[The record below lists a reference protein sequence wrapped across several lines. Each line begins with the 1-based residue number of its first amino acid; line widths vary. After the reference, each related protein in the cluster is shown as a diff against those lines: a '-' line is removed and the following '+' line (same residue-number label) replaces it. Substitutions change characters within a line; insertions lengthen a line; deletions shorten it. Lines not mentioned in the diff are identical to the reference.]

1 MIEVKN
7 VKAGYDNKQ
16 VLNGI
21 SFTVDKGE
29 CLSVVGKNGCGKSTL
44 LRAMC
49 GIIDFEGEVII
60 DGVDLKK
67 YKSKDLARK
76 VCMLSQSTHI
86 YFNYTVYD
94 TVMMGRYPHQK
105 GGVFGGISKED
116 RIAVEEA
123 LSVVDIYDLKDEFID
138 ELSGGQLQR
147 VFLAKVI
154 AQDPE
159 ILLLDEP
166 TNHLDLNYQIELI
179 KFLKVWIKEKG
190 KTVVGVIHDLNLAME
205 LSKKTLLIGSGEVIA
220 YGENLKVFTSNSFK
234 EIYNREVVDFMV
246 NSFKKW
252 ELIGKAITSVEDGTE
267 IQGGFDEK

>member
-7 VKAGYDNKQ
+7 VYAGYDNKE
-16 VLNGI
+16 VLKGI

-29 CLSVVGKNGCGKSTL
+29 CLSVIGQNGCGKSTL
-44 LRAMC
+44 LRAMS
-49 GIIDFEGEVII
+49 GIIDYKGEVII
-60 DGVDLKK
+60 DGVNLKK
-67 YKSKDLARK
+67 YKPKELARK
-76 VCMLSQSTHI
+76 VCMLSQNTHI

-116 RIAVEEA
+116 RVAVEEA
-123 LSVVDIYDLKDEFID
+123 LKVVDIYNLKDAYID

-147 VFLAKVI
+147 VFLAKII

-179 KFLKVWIKEKG
+179 KFLKNWGNEKG
-190 KTVVGVIHDLNLAME
+190 KTVIGVIHDLNLAME
-205 LSKKTLLIGSGEVIA
+205 LSKKTLLIGRGEVVA
-220 YGENLKVFTSNSFK
+220 HGENLDVFTSKAFK
-234 EIYNREVVDFMV
+234 EIYNTEVVNFMV
-246 NSFKKW
+246 SSFKKW
-252 ELIGKAITSVEDGTE
+252 ELIGKALEATDKVL
-267 IQGGFDEK
+267 